1 MRIIPLIL
9 LLPCFLSLGGCYAS
23 YKVPTETVSR
33 EGTDS
38 VPVKEETI
46 PVKGLRILLV
56 NRVDSVAER
65 DDLTEPFVEIQS
77 GSSQM
82 HWGSGTLHE
91 TVKGDTR
98 NWFYSQVASIKAG
111 DGLREYAD
119 VLEIADAG
127 VYPDERF
134 DSLCRKNRIDLVIVN
149 DGVMFSV
156 NQDFYSHLSM
166 PTTYHTSVISG
177 NTDFSP
183 NLPVGGGSYSSV
195 VYYLSRWRL
204 YWTDASSGAGF
215 REQIIVQRGGYW
227 NPKRRHPGGDVLS
240 CALKAGEDFAALFR

>member
-46 PVKGLRILLV
+46 PVKGLCVLLV

-65 DDLTEPFVEIQS
+65 DDLTEPFVEVS
-77 GSSQM
+77 YGSSSINGNGADQ
-82 HWGSGTLHE
+82 SV
-91 TVKGDTR
+91 VKGDTR

-111 DGLREYAD
+111 GVLRERAD
-119 VLEIADAG
+119 VFEIGDAET
-127 VYPDERF
+127 YPDERL
-134 DSLCRKNRIDLVIVN
+134 DSLCKANRIDLVIVN
-149 DGVMFSV
+149 DGVAFSLDRESYT
-156 NQDFYSHLSM
+156 QATLPS
-166 PTTYHTSVISG
+166 PYHVSLVMG
-177 NTDFSP
+177 NTASAGP
-183 NLPVGGGSYSSV
+183 LIGGGSYSSV